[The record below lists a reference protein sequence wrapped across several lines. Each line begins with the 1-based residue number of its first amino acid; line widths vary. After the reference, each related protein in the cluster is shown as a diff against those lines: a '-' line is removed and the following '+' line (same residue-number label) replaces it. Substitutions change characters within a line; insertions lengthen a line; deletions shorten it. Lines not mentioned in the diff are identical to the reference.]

1 MKRIGVFV
9 CWCGSNIAGTVDV
22 EKVSER
28 IGELPN
34 VVYSCNYKYTCSEP
48 GQEEIKQAIE
58 EHNLNRVVVAACS
71 PRMHEPTF
79 RKTIASAGLNPYTL
93 VMANLREQ
101 CSWVH
106 HDEDKA
112 TDKAIALVRRAVQK
126 TEFAIP
132 LQTTTADVTGRA
144 MVVGGGIAGIQAALD
159 LADSGH
165 EVVVVEKEPTVGGK
179 MAQLDKTFPTL
190 DCSICILAPKMV
202 DVSGHPNITLYAYS
216 EVDKLEGYVG
226 NFKATIKRKA
236 RSVDEDKC
244 MGCGICWE
252 KCPSSVANEFDM
264 ALGDRSA
271 IYIPFPQSVP
281 SVPVIDRDNCLYFKT
296 GKCGVCQKLC
306 PKDAVDFEQE
316 AEFVE
321 EEIGAVIVATGYD
334 LYDPT
339 GYPEYNYDKY
349 DDIITGLHLERL
361 MNASGPTGGKVKRL
375 SDEKKPEHVTFIQC
389 VGSRDGQKGHEYC
402 SGICCMYTAKH
413 ATYLKEHY
421 DIDSSV
427 FYMDVRAFKKGY
439 EEFYKRTVD
448 QFEADYVRG
457 RVSRIYKQGD
467 KLIVKGEDTMLA
479 EQVVLETDMVVL
491 ATAVEANSDAQQ
503 VAQMMGIS
511 YDENR
516 FMTEAHPKLRPV
528 ETNAAGI
535 FLAGACQGPKDIPET
550 VAQASGAAA
559 KAINL
564 ISKDEIENDPM
575 TAVCNTSRCSGCLR
589 CVPVCPYSA
598 ISEKEIT
605 ERNHGK
611 EGTRMV
617 VEVNDSLCAGCGTC
631 SATCRPGAMN
641 LKGFSNEQILAE
653 VEAICQ

>member
-1 MKRIGVFV
+1 MKRIGVFI

-22 EKVSER
+22 EKVSEEM
-28 IGELPN
+28 GKLPN
-34 VVYSCNYKYTCSEP
+34 VAYSCNYKYTCSEP

-79 RKTIASAGLNPYTL
+79 RKTIADAGLNPYLL

-112 TDKAIALVRRAVQK
+112 TEKALDLVRRAVQK
-126 TEFAIP
+126 AEFAVP
-132 LQTTTADVTGRA
+132 LHTTTEKVTGRA

-165 EVVVVEKEPTVGGK
+165 EVVLVEKEPTVGGK

-202 DVSGHPNITLYAYS
+202 DVSGHPNIDLYTYS
-216 EVDKLEGYVG
+216 EVEKLDGYVG
-226 NFKATIKRKA
+226 NFTATIRRKA
-236 RSVDEDKC
+236 RGVDEEAC
-244 MGCGICWE
+244 IGCGICWE
-252 KCPSSVANEFDM
+252 KCPGSAPNKFDM
-264 ALGDRSA
+264 GLGDRSA
-271 IYIPFPQSVP
+271 IYIPFPQAVP
-281 SVPVIDRDNCLYFKT
+281 SVPVIDEETCLYHLK
-296 GKCGVCQKLC
+296 GKCGVCQKVC
-306 PKDAVDFEQE
+306 PKDAIDFEQE
-316 AEFVE
+316 DELIE
-321 EEIGAVIVATGYD
+321 EEIGAVVVATGYD

-349 DDIITGLHLERL
+349 DDIITGLHLERI
-361 MNASGPTGGKVKRL
+361 MNASGPTDGKVMRP
-375 SDEKKPEHVTFIQC
+375 SNGEKPEHVTFIQC
-389 VGSRDGQKGHEYC
+389 VGSRDSQKGHEYC

-439 EEFYKRTVD
+439 EEFYRRTTD
-448 QFEADYVRG
+448 QFEADYLRG
-457 RVSRIYKQGD
+457 RVSRIYDKDD
-467 KLIVKGEDTMLA
+467 KLIVKGEDSMLG
-479 EQVVLETDMVVL
+479 EQVSLETDMVVL
-491 ATAVEANSDAQQ
+491 ATAVEANPDAQQ
-503 VAQMMGIS
+503 VAQTIGIS
-511 YDENR
+511 YGENK

-528 ETNAAGI
+528 ETNSAGVY
-535 FLAGACQGPKDIPET
+535 LAGACQGPKDIPET

-564 ISKDEIENDPM
+564 ISKDEIENDPL
-575 TAVCNTSRCSGCLR
+575 TAECDTSMCSGCFR
-589 CVPVCPYSA
+589 CIPVCPYSA
-598 ISEKEIT
+598 VEEKELT
-605 ERNHGK
+605 EWAHGEEVTRN
-611 EGTRMV
+611 V
-617 VEVNDSLCAGCGTC
+617 VEVNESLCAGCGTC
-631 SATCRPGAMN
+631 PAACRSGAMN

-653 VEAICQ
+653 VEAICR